1 MHCGMGLT
9 ASCRVLRAC
18 GVFDRGWPA
27 GQIKQKPS
35 CGYRRSCP
43 KAVSSWVRVPQQLL
57 VHGMLVIQVCTSS
70 CGVCNST
77 SMGAKKHH
85 VQPIATCHCHCA
97 ARNLTA
103 VATAAADVAT
113 AAAAVA
119 TGRHSICLHHHSQQ
133 RRLEPVGITAP
144 PVADGGAARTCGSSV
159 AKFCARQFSGARYRP
174 SSAHRQPDR
183 PTRPD
188 FFCVGMGGVREGVRE
203 RRKVRGGHGR
213 G

>member
-1 MHCGMGLT
+1 MHCGMGPT

-18 GVFDRGWPA
+18 GVFGGWPA

-57 VHGMLVIQVCTSS
+57 VHGMLVIQVCTSP

-85 VQPIATCHCHCA
+85 LQPIATCRCHCA
-97 ARNLTA
+97 ARLPNCRCNRCCCCRHRRRCRRPDREHRRMVRAVLHVLWCRPVGRVGT
-103 VATAAADVAT
+103 VATGDLIQKAGAGSGAQAARSGLAAAAA

-119 TGRHSICLHHHSQQ
+119 S
-133 RRLEPVGITAP
+133 VVTA
-144 PVADGGAARTCGSSV
+144 VTVIA
-159 AKFCARQFSGARYRP
+159 
-174 SSAHRQPDR
+174 
-183 PTRPD
+183 
-188 FFCVGMGGVREGVRE
+188 
-203 RRKVRGGHGR
+203 
-213 G
+213 